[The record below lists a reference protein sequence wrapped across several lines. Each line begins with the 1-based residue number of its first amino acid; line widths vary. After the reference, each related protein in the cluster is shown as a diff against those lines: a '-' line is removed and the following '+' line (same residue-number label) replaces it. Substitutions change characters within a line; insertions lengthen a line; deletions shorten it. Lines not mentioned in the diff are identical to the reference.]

1 VASRSPSHEET
12 AAAKAEEEDTMSD
25 AGSAPALPPERVDP
39 ETTRLLV
46 IDVQNDFCAEKGW
59 MARNGADVSLIHQAV
74 DRLAAFID
82 DARSVGLA
90 TIFIRAIY
98 DKMYLSE
105 PMLERH
111 ARTGLAIEH
120 CQTGT
125 WGAEFFRVA
134 PRDDELVFIKH
145 RYSAFKD
152 TELGAVLRAQN
163 VKNLIVA
170 GITSNVCVESTARD
184 AYMMDYHVVFLSDGS
199 ATYDARAHEATLANI
214 RRAFGIVAS
223 SEEITAAWRASGR
236 PVEHRAAANI
246 G

>member
-1 VASRSPSHEET
+1 MNGV
-12 AAAKAEEEDTMSD
+12 DT
-25 AGSAPALPPERVDP
+25 APALPPERVDP
-39 ETTRLLV
+39 DTTRLLV
-46 IDVQNDFCAEKGW
+46 IDVQNDFCAQEGW
-59 MARNGADVSLIHQAV
+59 MARNGADVRLIHEAV
-74 DRLAAFID
+74 DRLVAFID

-98 DKMYLSE
+98 DEIYLSE

-134 PRDDELVFIKH
+134 PRDDEIVLTKH

-152 TELGAVLRAQN
+152 TELGALLRAQN
-163 VKNLIVA
+163 VRNVIVA

-199 ATYDARAHEATLANI
+199 ATYEARAHEATLANI

-223 SEEITAAWRASGR
+223 ADEIAAAWRSSGR
-236 PVEHRAAANI
+236 AVAEHPTAATA